1 MGFCHLAMRA
11 DDSGR
16 RERFRHTSPSRW
28 VSATCRCVRVPI
40 GVPDTPATLRHP
52 PMRSTPPDSTPMP
65 YLPTLYKAKV
75 PTKQTA
81 CAICLDRT
89 RGKTQQVR
97 LGYGITITLCSGHA
111 SVDFLTQRGGRDFV
125 LTMSELWK
133 AAGCLTTSRHKA
145 LDAHLRALRPRR
157 TRHRPGSYAWPAL
170 RLQAERLFASGVG
183 LAHVIARV
191 RGAHYV
197 NANPPSI
204 RTIR

>member
-1 MGFCHLAMRA
+1 
-11 DDSGR
+11 
-16 RERFRHTSPSRW
+16 
-28 VSATCRCVRVPI
+28 
-40 GVPDTPATLRHP
+40 
-52 PMRSTPPDSTPMP
+52 MP

-97 LGYGITITLCSGHA
+97 LAYGITITLCRGHA
-111 SVDFLTQRGGRDFV
+111 SVEFLTQRGGRDFV

-157 TRHRPGSYAWPAL
+157 TRDRPGSYAWPAL
-170 RLQAERLFASGVG
+170 RLQAERLFAAG
-183 LAHVIARV
+183 AARANV
-191 RGAHYV
+191 THRIRTARFH
-197 NANPPSI
+197 NAEPPSA
-204 RTIR
+204 RTIHRWHHQQRRLQPRHPPPAPPL